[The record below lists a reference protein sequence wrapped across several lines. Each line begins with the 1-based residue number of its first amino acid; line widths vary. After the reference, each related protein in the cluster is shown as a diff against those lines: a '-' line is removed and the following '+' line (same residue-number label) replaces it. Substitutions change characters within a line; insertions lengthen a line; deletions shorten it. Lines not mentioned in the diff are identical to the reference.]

1 MKEITEQTEN
11 AIKAEAVAMLIKN
24 HLSWSGSDE
33 NMPSKDKGYV
43 EGWYIDRM
51 VCEMYEDAE
60 YDALSDEAKQA
71 VFCGIAAKF
80 EAAKAQADAK
90 WLAAKFLLGI

>member
-1 MKEITEQTEN
+1 
-11 AIKAEAVAMLIKN
+11 
-24 HLSWSGSDE
+24 
-33 NMPSKDKGYV
+33 
-43 EGWYIDRM
+43 
-51 VCEMYEDAE
+51 MYEDAE

-71 VFCGIAAKF
+71 VFSGIAAKF